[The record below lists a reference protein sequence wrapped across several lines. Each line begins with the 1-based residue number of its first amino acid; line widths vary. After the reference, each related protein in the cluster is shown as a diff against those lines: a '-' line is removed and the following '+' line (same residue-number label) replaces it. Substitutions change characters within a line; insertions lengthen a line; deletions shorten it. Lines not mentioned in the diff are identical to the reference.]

1 MSRSRGQDDS
11 RKIDKDVRDI
21 KTPKT
26 QKKGE
31 TDAEGG
37 GLGEKG
43 RGQSGRTWEVERRLW
58 TEYYGETSHSDPTV
72 FGLCLTPYN
81 RDQGGEQKGD

>member
-43 RGQSGRTWEVERRLW
+43 TWAIREDMGSREAAMDRVLW
-58 TEYYGETSHSDPTV
+58 
-72 FGLCLTPYN
+72 
-81 RDQGGEQKGD
+81 RDQSQ